1 MIPGPVGFQCPEC
14 VRQGVKNMRQAELPY
29 GGTRSRDPRITSI
42 ALIVINV
49 AVWAGIL
56 LTGGWNGWV
65 AKLLALTPVGTC
77 DAGDGEHIVLT
88 DAAGCLASGLEW
100 IPGVATGAWWQLITS
115 AFAHV
120 EVWHI
125 GFNMFALWM
134 LGPLVERI
142 LGRTR
147 FLAIYFVAALAGSA
161 VATWFAASF
170 SMTLGASGAIFGLM
184 GAVLLIA
191 LKHQGNVQSILVWL
205 GLNAAITIF
214 GGSRISWEGHL
225 GGFLGGLAATAI
237 VMYLPKDKRAFQWP
251 LIALLGVLVVVA
263 SVVAALSR
271 S

>member
-1 MIPGPVGFQCPEC
+1 M
-14 VRQGVKNMRQAELPY
+14 KNMRQAELPY
-29 GGTRSRDPRITSI
+29 GGTRSRDPRLTSI
-42 ALIVINV
+42 ALIVINA

-56 LTGGWNGWV
+56 VTGGWNGWA

-100 IPGVATGAWWQLITS
+100 VPGVATGAWWQLITS

-147 FLAIYFVAALAGSA
+147 FLAIYMIAALAGSA
-161 VATWFAASF
+161 VAIWFAATF

-191 LKHQGNVQSILVWL
+191 LKHQGNVQSILIWL

-237 VMYLPKDKRAFQWP
+237 VMYLPKDKRSLQWP
-251 LIALLGVLVVVA
+251 LIVLLGVLVVAGSVA
-263 SVVAALSR
+263 AALSR
-271 S
+271 